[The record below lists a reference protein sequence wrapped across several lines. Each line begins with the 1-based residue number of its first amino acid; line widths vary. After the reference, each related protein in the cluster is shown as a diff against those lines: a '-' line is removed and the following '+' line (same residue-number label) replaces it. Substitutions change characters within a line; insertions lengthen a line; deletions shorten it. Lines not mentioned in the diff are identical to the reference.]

1 MTNSQICNLILN
13 HQNLGNMGQIS
24 FELNMWYDD
33 DIFFKAIIFIL
44 KALQSNLFCENYEPT
59 KLQYS

>member
-1 MTNSQICNLILN
+1 MARRMTNSQIYNLILN

-33 DIFFKAIIFIL
+33 GIFF
-44 KALQSNLFCENYEPT
+44 
-59 KLQYS
+59 